1 MEQKPKIKY
10 IKIKKLNFTKYQQFR
25 KINEISLDVYCQKN
39 IEKKNCIICFNNIE
53 FKDKHYLHCGHCFH
67 CNCIKIW
74 TNQKEIC
81 PICRSKNKCKNILE
95 SNNLNEIVL
104 NEDFFISNSDDNEN
118 GIMKDLIIIFLVGIS
133 LLISIIHIIFMKK
146 MFIYNN

>member
-10 IKIKKLNFTKYQQFR
+10 IKIKKIKFKKYQQFR
-25 KINEISLDVYCQKN
+25 KIKEISLDIYNQKN
-39 IEKKNCIICFNNIE
+39 IEKKNCIICFNKID

-95 SNNLNEIVL
+95 SNEIVL
-104 NEDFFISNSDDNEN
+104 NEDFFISNDNNEN
-118 GIMKDLIIIFLVGIS
+118 DLMKDFIIIFLVGIS

-146 MFIYNN
+146 MFIYNHNN

>member
-10 IKIKKLNFTKYQQFR
+10 IKIKKIKFKKYQQFR
-25 KINEISLDVYCQKN
+25 KIKEISLDIYNQKN
-39 IEKKNCIICFNNIE
+39 IEKKNCIICFNKID

-95 SNNLNEIVL
+95 SNEIVL
-104 NEDFFISNSDDNEN
+104 NEDFFISNDNNEN
-118 GIMKDLIIIFLVGIS
+118 DLMKDFIIIFLVGIS

-146 MFIYNN
+146 IFIYNYNN

>member
-10 IKIKKLNFTKYQQFR
+10 IKIKKIKFKKYQQFR
-25 KINEISLDVYCQKN
+25 KIKEITLDIYNQKN
-39 IEKKNCIICFNNIE
+39 IEKKNCIICFNKID

-95 SNNLNEIVL
+95 SNEIVL
-104 NEDFFISNSDDNEN
+104 NEDFFISNDNNEN
-118 GIMKDLIIIFLVGIS
+118 DLMKDFIIIFLVGIS

-146 MFIYNN
+146 IFIYNHNN

>member
-10 IKIKKLNFTKYQQFR
+10 IKIKKIKFKKYQQFR
-25 KINEISLDVYCQKN
+25 KIKEISLDIYNQKN
-39 IEKKNCIICFNNIE
+39 IEKKNCIICFNKID

-81 PICRSKNKCKNILE
+81 PICRSKNKCKNNLE
-95 SNNLNEIVL
+95 SNEIIL
-104 NEDFFISNSDDNEN
+104 NEDFFISNDNNEN
-118 GIMKDLIIIFLVGIS
+118 DLMKDFIIIFLVGIS

-146 MFIYNN
+146 MFIYNHNN

>member
-10 IKIKKLNFTKYQQFR
+10 IKIKKIKFKKYQQFR
-25 KINEISLDVYCQKN
+25 KIKEISLDIYNQKN
-39 IEKKNCIICFNNIE
+39 IEKKNCIICFNKID
-53 FKDKHYLHCGHCFH
+53 FKDKHYLHC
-67 CNCIKIW
+67 IW

-95 SNNLNEIVL
+95 SNEIVL
-104 NEDFFISNSDDNEN
+104 NEDFFISNDNNEN
-118 GIMKDLIIIFLVGIS
+118 DLMKDFIIIFLVGIS

-146 MFIYNN
+146 MFIYNHNN

>member
-10 IKIKKLNFTKYQQFR
+10 IKIKKIKFKKYQQFR
-25 KINEISLDVYCQKN
+25 KIKEISLDIYNQKN
-39 IEKKNCIICFNNIE
+39 IEKKNCIICFNKID

-95 SNNLNEIVL
+95 SNEIVL
-104 NEDFFISNSDDNEN
+104 NEDIFISNDNNEN
-118 GIMKDLIIIFLVGIS
+118 DLMKDFIIIFLVGIS

-146 MFIYNN
+146 MFIYNHNN